1 MIRKNAFLI
10 LLLLLISIVGVNAA
24 EKGDKLVWGIN
35 AIDLGPVGKGKV
47 TPENLLAGKNVLSL
61 NKFYRAGG
69 DNSPVTPTECRIA
82 YDSDTLYVVF
92 RCTENN
98 MHFPVKGHEDWYS
111 QLYSATEQDACFP
124 DKVDFFIFPD
134 LGNESRYQFALT
146 KEGQQFGN
154 KVNVPVAEK
163 LIFTDEKKKE
173 KSEKV
178 TAFKASV
185 STKDKEWIGLIRI
198 PWSTI
203 GGKPNASFGITPIRS
218 RWRNSEVS
226 SPVALDFNERPAS
239 NLYLETRLAD
249 KAKVYSDNKVLSL
262 LPSGVMRWQR
272 PALLDHPNQELMQ
285 QIWEMQQQLQ
295 RPTDDKN
302 FEQKIYLTQRW
313 FDLLVLE
320 GFSFNTG
327 QGAIVDENMYPSA
340 LRAKINKTLREKNI
354 PEAHKILDSYLH
366 KLDRVSRQWFADGSV
381 GNILKKEWKSIA
393 ELKSTEEKGNTL
405 IMHCMA
411 ADFPVDLNLSLPKEG
426 GIRLYTN
433 SQGYFKPTELSP
445 LNVTKETGKQII
457 SPVETDGVRLIL
469 EEKPFKITLFDPAG
483 KEKLVIN
490 SSDISFRVDQNGKII
505 AVDFRNHL
513 DRNEVIYG
521 FGEKS
526 DRFNQNGNVFTL
538 WGMDVWNDLT
548 VGLRNQSYK
557 PIPIFHSSKGYMVFD
572 NSSYRLRA
580 DIGNTRPDQYR
591 ISQFGPI
598 FDYYIWVSTP
608 EKALQSYTSLT
619 GKPILPPKWAFE
631 PWMGRTGRSWTND
644 APDHDPV
651 AEQMR
656 VVKKFAELD
665 IPHSA
670 IYAEGIGANTP
681 ALHSFMAPRGIK
693 VLSWYYPAISPRE
706 QKKLMAEY
714 KTEDLPILKTDTT
727 IPNKVIDYV
736 DFTNPLAKEVSK
748 RWWELRLDLGVAG
761 SMIDFGDRV
770 PEDAVFYDGRK
781 GAEMHNFYS
790 YDYHRTYSE
799 VFRDRRGDDYILFG
813 RAAAPGTQKFA
824 GQFSGDVRANFVGL
838 YGGMQGVLN
847 LSACGFST
855 WGSDLGGFRAWAEPE
870 VYMRWT
876 QFACFSPLMRCHGR
890 TPREPWNYGDKAVP
904 NYKYYTWVRENL
916 LNYIYNAAVRAHETG
931 IPMMRSMAIAF
942 PEQVALAGID
952 DQYMFG
958 RDLLVAPV
966 VNENHSRSISFPAG
980 KWIDLWSGKAL
991 SGSTTIQYNAP
1002 IETIPVFMKE
1012 GSVIPVRLNS
1022 NLKFGESMTGNQVN
1036 ALMVTAPKD
1045 KEKISL
1051 VNDQNKAASVSMQE
1065 NANSFSV
1072 QMNNLPEMLYLIIY
1086 DTLVKGVKIE
1096 GKELPQLK
1104 GEELSSLPVGWY
1116 KDSSLNRIVIRLPRS
1131 ITNEVEISRSI
1142 Q

>member
-1 MIRKNAFLI
+1 MIRRNVFLI
-10 LLLLLISIVGVNAA
+10 LLVLIISVLNVSAA
-24 EKGDKLVWGIN
+24 EKLTWGIN
-35 AIDLGPVGKGKV
+35 AIDLGPVNNGKV
-47 TPENLLAGKNVLSL
+47 SIENLLTGKNVLTL

-69 DNSPVTPTECRIA
+69 DNAPVTPTECRIA
-82 YDSDTLYVVF
+82 YSQDTLYVLF
-92 RCTENN
+92 RCAENN
-98 MHFPVKGHEDWYS
+98 MQFPVKSHEDWYS

-124 DKVDFFIFPD
+124 DKVDFFVFPD
-134 LGNESRYQFALT
+134 LSDASRYQFALT
-146 KEGQQFGN
+146 KDGQHFGN

-173 KSEKV
+173 RSEKV
-178 TAFKASV
+178 TAFTASV
-185 STKDKEWIGLIRI
+185 SVKDKEWIGLIRI

-203 GGKPNASFGITPIRS
+203 GGKPTGSFGLTPIRS
-218 RWRNSEVS
+218 RWRSSEVT
-226 SPVALDFNERPAS
+226 SPIALDFNERPAS
-239 NLYLETRLAD
+239 DLYLEARLRNN
-249 KAKVYSDNKVLSL
+249 AKIYSHNNILCS

-272 PALLDHPNQELMQ
+272 PALLNHPDRELMQ
-285 QIWEMQQQLQ
+285 QIWDMQQQLQ
-295 RPTDDKN
+295 TPTGDKN
-302 FEQKIYLTQRW
+302 FEKRVYLTQRW

-320 GFSFNTG
+320 GFSFNAG
-327 QGAIVDENMYPSA
+327 QGSLVDENIYPNVF
-340 LRAKINKTLREKNI
+340 RAKINKTLRGENNA
-354 PEAHKILDSYLH
+354 EAYKIMDAYLH
-366 KLDRVSRQWFADGSV
+366 SLDKVSRQWFADGST
-381 GNILKKEWKSIA
+381 GNILSTEWKSIS
-393 ELKSTEEKGNTL
+393 ELKNTEVKNNTL

-411 ADFPVDLNLSLPKEG
+411 DDFPVDLNLSLPKEG

-433 SQGYFKPTELSP
+433 NQGFFKPAELLP
-445 LNVTKETGKQII
+445 LNVSKEAGKYII
-457 SPVETDGVRLIL
+457 SANDGKVIL
-469 EEKPFKITLFDPAG
+469 EEKPFRIMLLDIGG

-490 SSDISFRVDQNGKII
+490 ASNISFRVKDGKIA
-505 AVDFRNHL
+505 AVDFKNRL
-513 DRNEVIYG
+513 DKNEVIYG

-526 DRFNQNGNVFTL
+526 DRFNQNGNVLTL

-557 PIPIFHSSKGYMVFD
+557 PIPVFHSSRGYMIFD

-580 DIGNTRPDQYR
+580 DIGSTQPDQYR
-591 ISQFGPI
+591 ISQFGTI
-598 FDYYIWVSTP
+598 FDYYIWVNSP
-608 EKALQSYTSLT
+608 EQALQSYTSLT

-644 APDHDPV
+644 APDRDPV

-670 IYAEGIGANTP
+670 IYAEGSTANTP
-681 ALHSFMAPRGIK
+681 AVHSFMAPKGIK

-706 QKKLMAEY
+706 QKKLMPEY
-714 KTEDLPILKTDTT
+714 KPEDLPVLKTDTA

-748 RWWELRLDLGVAG
+748 RWWKVRLDLGVAG

-781 GAEMHNFYS
+781 GDEMHNFMS

-824 GQFSGDVRANFVGL
+824 AQFSGDVRANFVGL
-838 YGGMQGVLN
+838 YGGMIGVLN
-847 LSACGFST
+847 LSASGFST

-890 TPREPWNYGDKAVP
+890 TPREPWNYSENAVS
-904 NYKYYTWVRENL
+904 NYRHYTWVRENL
-916 LNYIYNAAVRAHETG
+916 LNYIYNAAVRAHEKG
-931 IPMMRSMAIAF
+931 IPMMRSMAVAF
-942 PEQVALAGID
+942 PAQVELAAID

-966 VNENHSRSISFPAG
+966 VSDSYSRTISFPAG
-980 KWIDLWSGKAL
+980 KWIDMWSGKAQP
-991 SGSTTIQYNAP
+991 GSATIQYDAP
-1002 IETIPVFMKE
+1002 QNIIPVFMKE
-1012 GSVIPVRLNS
+1012 GSAIPVRLNS
-1022 NLKFGESMTGNQVN
+1022 NLKFGESMTGNQVG
-1036 ALMVTAPKD
+1036 ALIVTAPKD
-1045 KEKISL
+1045 KEDVSL
-1051 VNDQNKAASVSMQE
+1051 INDQNKAASVSLLN

-1072 QMNNLPEMLYLIIY
+1072 QMSNLPEMTYLIVY
-1086 DTLVKGVKIE
+1086 DSSVSGIKIE
-1096 GKELPQLK
+1096 GKSVPQLN
-1104 GEELSSLPVGWY
+1104 EEEQKTLPVGWY
-1116 KDSSLNRIVIRLPRS
+1116 KDSSENRVIVRLPRG
-1131 ITNEVEISRSI
+1131 INNAVEILK
-1142 Q
+1142 